1 VPWRSHLFGA
11 LRHPSEPRIL
21 LLRSDRAWRLPH
33 VLVSERVWLA
43 NARLVVS
50 AFEQRLGTRPWL
62 LRQIHLAE
70 NEDAEMI
77 EAVFELELTDLNW
90 RRPAHGRWVGQSD
103 LAALSLADDGQRGL
117 LTEYLAMLERIEVS
131 AQRPPWARPGWLKDV
146 REWIEDEVRRLGYV
160 LVGLEQVKHWSISS
174 VLRVA
179 TDGPDVYF
187 KVPMRLPLF
196 ADEAVVTLRL
206 AERFPGYVPTPLA
219 VEPEH
224 GWMLLPDFRELF
236 GWKAP
241 FEIRLD
247 MLRRF
252 AGLQRRT
259 AALTDKL
266 LADGCLDRRL
276 DVLES
281 QIDPLLNDPHAVH
294 RLTVE
299 EVTELRRLGPT
310 LKDICRRLA
319 DYGLPPTLVHGD
331 LHLGN
336 VTRIDGELQYFDWTD
351 ACVAHPFIDLLSL
364 QWERDEASRAAL
376 LDAYLEP
383 WQQTEPVERLREAVE
398 LGSVVI
404 PLHHAVSYQH
414 IVAGLEPSAKLE
426 LDATHEFLREI
437 LERARALAGA

>member
-1 VPWRSHLFGA
+1 
-11 LRHPSEPRIL
+11 
-21 LLRSDRAWRLPH
+21 
-33 VLVSERVWLA
+33 
-43 NARLVVS
+43 
-50 AFEQRLGTRPWL
+50 
-62 LRQIHLAE
+62 
-70 NEDAEMI
+70 MM

-90 RRPAHGRWVGQSD
+90 RRPTHGRWVGQSD

-117 LTEYLAMLERIEVS
+117 LTEYLAMLERIEVP
-131 AQRPPWARPGWLKDV
+131 AQRPPWARPGWLRDV

-224 GWMLLPDFRELF
+224 GWMLVPDFRELF

-259 AALTDKL
+259 AALTDEL

-276 DVLES
+276 AILEG
-281 QIDPLLNDPHAVH
+281 QIDPLLNDPEAVH
-294 RLTVE
+294 RLTAD
-299 EVTELRRLGPT
+299 EVAELRQLGPT

-319 DYGLPPTLVHGD
+319 DYDIPPTLVHGD

-336 VTRIDGELQYFDWTD
+336 VARIDGKLHYFDWTD
-351 ACVAHPFIDLLSL
+351 ACISHPFVDLLSL
-364 QWERDEASRAAL
+364 QWERHEANRADL
-376 LDAYLEP
+376 LNAYLEP
-383 WQQTEPVERLREAVE
+383 WERAESAERLREAVE

-404 PLHHAVSYQH
+404 PLHHAISYQH

-426 LDATHEFLREI
+426 LDETHEFLRAI
-437 LERARALAGA
+437 LERASALAAA